1 MDFLQRETHSNFYL
15 FYAAKSLEFA
25 ADKITDLFKLLR
37 NNKNLAGRRE
47 SRFFFFFKMNIL
59 PLLLVWIFIEGSE
72 ILNFNV
78 LPRRMW
84 RMRKDN
90 DG

>member
-37 NNKNLAGRRE
+37 NNKNLAEGKE
-47 SRFFFFFKMNIL
+47 SRFFFF
-59 PLLLVWIFIEGSE
+59 
-72 ILNFNV
+72 
-78 LPRRMW
+78 
-84 RMRKDN
+84 
-90 DG
+90 

>member
-37 NNKNLAGRRE
+37 NNKNLAEGRE
-47 SRFFFFFKMNIL
+47 SRYFFFFSDEYL
-59 PLLLVWIFIEGSE
+59 PLYWFGSLL
-72 ILNFNV
+72 
-78 LPRRMW
+78 
-84 RMRKDN
+84 KDQKY
-90 DG
+90 

>member
-37 NNKNLAGRRE
+37 NNKNLAEGRE
-47 SRFFFFFKMNIL
+47 SRFFFFLDEYL

-72 ILNFNV
+72 I
-78 LPRRMW
+78 
-84 RMRKDN
+84 
-90 DG
+90 

>member
-25 ADKITDLFKLLR
+25 ADKITDFFKLLR

-47 SRFFFFFKMNIL
+47 SRFFFLDEYL
-59 PLLLVWIFIEGSE
+59 PLYFFGSLL
-72 ILNFNV
+72 
-78 LPRRMW
+78 
-84 RMRKDN
+84 KDQKY
-90 DG
+90 